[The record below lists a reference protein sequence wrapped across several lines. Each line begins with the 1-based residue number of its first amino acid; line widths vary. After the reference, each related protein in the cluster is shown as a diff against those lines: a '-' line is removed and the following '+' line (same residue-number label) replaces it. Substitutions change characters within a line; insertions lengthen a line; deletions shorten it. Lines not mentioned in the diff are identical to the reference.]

1 VVRTV
6 VILVLGAAAAAPNGA
21 AQSFFKNQP
30 PRLELSVVP
39 PARPVALGTASALT
53 LTVTPKPGI
62 HVYAPGNPDYIPVA
76 VDIVPQTGLSIE
88 PAAFPPGKDLLF
100 GPLKE
105 AVKVYSEPFDVRVP
119 FTPQAALRKAHPSGK
134 TAVIMLKGTLSY
146 QACNEKV
153 CFPPQSSA
161 FQAEIVVALA
171 AAR

>member
-1 VVRTV
+1 VVRAI
-6 VILVLGAAAAAPNGA
+6 VILVLAAAAWAPGGA

-30 PRLELSVVP
+30 PRLDVSVVP
-39 PARPVALGTASALT
+39 PTTPVALGTAAVLT
-53 LTVTPKPGI
+53 LKVTPKPGI

-76 VDIVPQTGLSIE
+76 VDIAPQPGISIE
-88 PAAFPPGKDLLF
+88 PASFPPGKDLLF

-105 AVKVYSEPFDVRVP
+105 AVKVYSEPFDVRVS
-119 FTPQAALRKAHPSGK
+119 FTPRAALRKAHPSGK
-134 TAVIMLKGTLSY
+134 TAVVTLKGTLSY

-161 FQAEIVVALA
+161 FEAEIIIALS